1 MDEFTNEEKYR
12 IDALYG
18 TDFEDITPEDA
29 QLIARYEA
37 YKAKEDERIQAEI
50 KTMQA
55 ETEQRL
61 AYAKEQQKQAMD
73 NLNELH
79 ERALARLERLE
90 KRERPSIEDAQ
101 KSEIKIEN
109 RSAVSHDGQQK

>member
-1 MDEFTNEEKYR
+1 MDEFTNDEKCR

-18 TDFEDITPEDA
+18 TDFENITPEDA

-37 YKAKEDERIQAEI
+37 YKAKEDEKIQAEI
-50 KTMQA
+50 KAIQDESA
-55 ETEQRL
+55 QRL
-61 AYAKEQQKQAMD
+61 EYAKEQQKQAMD

-79 ERALARLERLE
+79 ARALARIERME

-109 RSAVSHDGQQK
+109 RSAVSHDGK

>member
-18 TDFEDITPEDA
+18 TDFENIMPEDA

-37 YKAKEDERIQAEI
+37 YKAKQDEKIQAEI
-50 KTMQA
+50 KAIQA
-55 ETEQRL
+55 ESEQRL
-61 AYAKEQQKQAMD
+61 EYAKEQQKQAMD

-79 ERALARLERLE
+79 ARAMARIERME

-101 KSEIKIEN
+101 KQEYKIEN
-109 RSAVSHDGQQK
+109 RSVVSHDGQQK

>member
-18 TDFEDITPEDA
+18 TDFENITPEDA

-37 YKAKEDERIQAEI
+37 YKAKEDEKIQAEI
-50 KTMQA
+50 KAIQDESA
-55 ETEQRL
+55 QRL
-61 AYAKEQQKQAMD
+61 EYAKEQQKQAMD

-79 ERALARLERLE
+79 ARALARIERME
-90 KRERPSIEDAQ
+90 KRERPSIEQAQ
-101 KSEIKIEN
+101 KDEYTVDTRGN
-109 RSAVSHDGQQK
+109 HYGF